1 MNKKQYIQP
10 TTEVFEI
17 QGCNLMVT
25 LSPVTGGGPG
35 KTEAP
40 ARRGIPI
47 D

>member
-1 MNKKQYIQP
+1 MKKNYIQP
-10 TTEVFEI
+10 TTEAIEVHAA
-17 QGCNLMVT
+17 NLMIT

-40 ARRGIPI
+40 ARRGIPT